1 MSLAIIPLLLV
12 VMYFLLL
19 RPQQQRLR
27 KQRELVSS
35 IDVGDDVVTAGGLI
49 GRVLALKDDRAWID
63 VGDGVSIEF
72 LRAAISRKLDDTPPG
87 SSFSDEPDGPE
98 TAVDEVPSDGP
109 PSGGP
114 DSPPED
120 PH

>member
-1 MSLAIIPLLLV
+1 MSLLFIPALLV
-12 VMYFLLL
+12 LMYFLLL

-35 IDVGDDVVTAGGLI
+35 IGVGDDVVTAGGLI
-49 GRVLALKDDRAWID
+49 GRVVALKDDRAWLDI
-63 VGDGVSIEF
+63 GDGVTIEF
-72 LRAAISRKLDDTPPG
+72 LRAAINRKLDDDPSV
-87 SSFSDEPDGPE
+87 SSFSDEPD
-98 TAVDEVPSDGP
+98 AVEEDEAPSDGP
-109 PSGGP
+109 PLGGT

>member
-27 KQRELVSS
+27 KQRALVSS

-72 LRAAISRKLDDTPPG
+72 LRAAISRKLDDSPAV
-87 SSFSDEPDGPE
+87 SSISD
-98 TAVDEVPSDGP
+98 PSDGSETGVDEIPSDDP
-109 PSGGP
+109 PSSGP

-120 PH
+120 PR

>member
-1 MSLAIIPLLLV
+1 MSYAIIPLLLV

-27 KQRELVSS
+27 KQRELISS

-72 LRAAISRKLDDTPPG
+72 LRAAINRKLDDVPSV
-87 SSFSDEPDGPE
+87 SSFSDGSDGSE
-98 TAVDEVPSDGP
+98 TAVDEVQGDGP
-109 PSGGP
+109 LTSGP
-114 DSPPED
+114 DTPPED

>member
-12 VMYFLLL
+12 VMYLLLL

-27 KQRELVSS
+27 KQRELGSS

-72 LRAAISRKLDDTPPG
+72 LRAAINRKLDDIPPV
-87 SSFSDEPDGPE
+87 SSFSDGSDDLE
-98 TAVDEVPSDGP
+98 TAADEVPSEGP
-109 PSGGP
+109 PVGGP
-114 DSPPED
+114 DTPPED
-120 PH
+120 SH

>member
-1 MSLAIIPLLLV
+1 MGLAIIPLLLV

-27 KQRELVSS
+27 KQRALVSS

-49 GRVLALKDDRAWID
+49 GRVLALRDDRAWID

-72 LRAAISRKLDDTPPG
+72 LRAAISRKLDDTPPV
-87 SSFSDEPDGPE
+87 SSFSDDRDSAE
-98 TAVDEVPSDGP
+98 TGGGEVPTDGP
-109 PSGGP
+109 PAGGAET
-114 DSPPED
+114 PPED
-120 PH
+120 PR

>member
-27 KQRELVSS
+27 KQRELISS

-72 LRAAISRKLDDTPPG
+72 LRAAISRKLDDIPPL
-87 SSFSDEPDGPE
+87 SSFSDGSGGSE
-98 TAVDEVPSDGP
+98 TAVDEIPSDGP

-114 DSPPED
+114 AGPPED
-120 PH
+120 PR

>member
-1 MSLAIIPLLLV
+1 MGFAIIPLLLV

-35 IDVGDDVVTAGGLI
+35 IEVGDDVVTAGGLI

-72 LRAAISRKLDDTPPG
+72 LRAAINRKLDEYPPA
-87 SSFSDEPDGPE
+87 SSFSDGAE
-98 TAVDEVPSDGP
+98 TSETGADEVPSDGP
-109 PSGGP
+109 PIGGP
-114 DSPPED
+114 DAPPED

>member
-1 MSLAIIPLLLV
+1 MGFAIIPLLLV

-72 LRAAISRKLDDTPPG
+72 LRAAISRKLDDIPPV
-87 SSFSDEPDGPE
+87 SAFSDETESSEP
-98 TAVDEVPSDGP
+98 AADEVGSDSP
-109 PSGGP
+109 PSGGS
-114 DSPPED
+114 DTPPED
-120 PH
+120 SH

>member
-27 KQRELVSS
+27 KQRALVSS

-72 LRAAISRKLDDTPPG
+72 LRAAISRKLDDTPPV
-87 SSFSDEPDGPE
+87 SSFSDASEGSQAGE
-98 TAVDEVPSDGP
+98 DEVPGDGP
-109 PSGGP
+109 PNGGP
-114 DSPPED
+114 DAPPEE
-120 PH
+120 PR

>member
-1 MSLAIIPLLLV
+1 MSLAIIPLLLI

-27 KQRELVSS
+27 KQRQLVSS

-72 LRAAISRKLDDTPPG
+72 LRAAISRKLDDTPEV
-87 SSFSDEPDGPE
+87 SSFSDGSDAAE
-98 TAVDEVPSDGP
+98 TAVDEVPSEGP
-109 PSGGP
+109 ASGGP
-114 DSPPED
+114 DTPPED
-120 PH
+120 PR